1 MKDKN
6 YCNPSPDKKHHLG
19 KTCNCYPLALEPSEN
34 CPIHGGASVENRC
47 AYCGKFMKVN
57 KNEG

>member
-6 YCNPSPDKKHHLG
+6 YCNSSPDKQHHKD
-19 KTCNCYPLALEPSEN
+19 KTCRCSIIALEPSEK
-34 CPIHGGASVENRC
+34 CPIRGGAYLENRC

-57 KNEG
+57 K